1 MDKRVL
7 TLMNVQA
14 ILIPVQAVR
23 PASTTLEAL
32 LAVSFVLRIIILK
45 LIIAELTMIILFYIL
60 TIF

>member
-23 PASTTLEAL
+23 PASTTLEAS
-32 LAVSFVLRIIILK
+32 LAVSFVLRIITLK
-45 LIIAELTMIILFYIL
+45 LIIAEMTMII
-60 TIF
+60 

>member
-32 LAVSFVLRIIILK
+32 LAVSFVLRIITLK
-45 LIIAELTMIILFYIL
+45 LIIAEMTMII
-60 TIF
+60 